1 MQEESIKD
9 KQKFKST
16 RHAMDELPNYLSNY
30 VDDDNQMLKPR
41 LGRRESEP
49 HSANIS
55 YIYDV
60 LNTNFPEHR
69 VIWDLHH
76 YFYVENEKIDI
87 QFDISFFLNLKIDYQ
102 LSSYNAEKFNKRVPD
117 VAINI
122 LSKSTWHND
131 LLENV
136 ALCERLH
143 IKYYI
148 VYFSYEVSTKFY
160 PPPFLRVYYLDENSR
175 YKYKDL
181 TKIMFD
187 KGKLLDSTAKI
198 QLSPDLPFDVALEC
212 ITKKY
217 DNKKPIY
224 KIIFLKPN
232 TEDQFLTEKEI
243 EKQRADVEKKRAD
256 EEKQRADEEKKRAD
270 KEKQRA
276 DEEKKRADKEKQR
289 ADEEKKRAE
298 MAEALVKKL
307 KEKLGTQNQSKNS

>member
-1 MQEESIKD
+1 MEEESAND
-9 KQKFKST
+9 ANKFRST
-16 RHAMDELPNYLSNY
+16 RHALDEHLKYSSKD
-30 VDDDNQMLKPR
+30 VDDDAQMLKPR

-60 LNTNFPEHR
+60 LSTNFPEHR

-76 YFYVENEKIDI
+76 YFYVADEKIDI

-102 LSSYNAEKFNKRVPD
+102 LSSYKAEKFNNRVPD
-117 VAINI
+117 LIINI

-136 ALCERLH
+136 ALCERLR

-148 VYFSYEVSTKFY
+148 VFFSYEVSTKFY
-160 PPPFLRVYYLDENSR
+160 PPPFLRVYYLNENSR
-175 YKYKDL
+175 YQYKDL

-243 EKQRADVEKKRAD
+243 EKQRADKEKKRAD
-256 EEKQRADEEKKRAD
+256 EEKRRADEEKR
-270 KEKQRA
+270 RA
-276 DEEKKRADKEKQR
+276 DEEKRRADEEKRRADEEKRR

-298 MAEALVKKL
+298 KAEELVKKL
-307 KEKLGTQNQSKNS
+307 KEKLEIQNQ